1 MEKLLKY
8 SKNSRLMNISISFGD
23 EDFHFNLYEEL
34 IVDEDKINKEIR
46 EQASG
51 YAFLAMLHK
60 KLIRVA
66 KDKKAEME
74 KTYAKKYVQYKSTI
88 DPDTNRLYP
97 KETAK
102 EMATKSKA
110 YNEVILE
117 YNQAEENAGILEA
130 CVRSFEQRKDLIQ
143 TLSANIRKT
152 G

>member
-1 MEKLLKY
+1 MERLNKY
-8 SKNSRLMNISISFGD
+8 AKKSALMDVSISYG
-23 EDFHFNLYEEL
+23 EEEFHFNLFREL
-34 IVDEDKINKEIR
+34 VVDEDKINKEIQ
-46 EQASG
+46 EQSSA

-60 KLIRVA
+60 KLIRVT

-74 KTYAKKYVQYKSTI
+74 KAYAKAYVTNKSTI

-102 EMATKSKA
+102 EMAIKDKKFQKTIEA
-110 YNEVILE
+110 YH
-117 YNQAEENAGILEA
+117 QAEENSNILDA
-130 CVRSFEQRKDLIQ
+130 CVKSFEQRKDLIQ